1 MMLRAYPN
9 KKRGKGNQPQLI
21 VHYQI
26 PTDMKRLLMG
36 MLFAS
41 GLFLTAQAQQYDFL
55 TLRTATGSEQS
66 FAANGLKITFSGG
79 QAHFTSQGKTTSLAL
94 ADLASM
100 QFAAT
105 ATSISSF
112 SGESA
117 VAVTIENGNVVVKN
131 SRNAAVSV
139 TGLDGRTYGLTNL
152 PRGIYLVRV
161 GSQTF
166 KAWSK

>member
-1 MMLRAYPN
+1 
-9 KKRGKGNQPQLI
+9 
-21 VHYQI
+21 
-26 PTDMKRLLMG
+26 MKRLLMG

-105 ATSISSF
+105 ATSIASL

-131 SRNAAVSV
+131 SRNAVVSV

>member
-1 MMLRAYPN
+1 
-9 KKRGKGNQPQLI
+9 
-21 VHYQI
+21 
-26 PTDMKRLLMG
+26 
-36 MLFAS
+36 
-41 GLFLTAQAQQYDFL
+41 
-55 TLRTATGSEQS
+55 
-66 FAANGLKITFSGG
+66 
-79 QAHFTSQGKTTSLAL
+79 
-94 ADLASM
+94 M

-105 ATSISSF
+105 ATSISSL

-139 TGLDGRTYGLTNL
+139 TGLDGRTYGQTNL